1 MIPGTDLTFQ
11 KTTPRK
17 FSRLMFAVVAIAA
30 MVASSFFATQSTASA
45 QGFPTEISGRVVQG
59 TAGAEV
65 PAGLEVV
72 LLVVDEQ
79 QQTIVGND
87 STLIGTNGVF
97 SFTDF
102 LSGPGLTYRVAVDA
116 GDYTPSVDLRPGESS
131 FENVEVPIYEETQ
144 SFDDIRVSTYQLL
157 VPSIDRSE
165 RRMGVLGV
173 ISIIN
178 SGDRVW
184 VPDLENPNLTGLDL
198 LRFNLPEGFSEL
210 SVESTLPPG
219 NILDISTGFA
229 LTNPV
234 PPGEHDILMT
244 FIVGYEGDQLNFPL
258 RLAYGADQVRLML
271 PEGEGA
277 ITGLGLSDPEG
288 AIIESTAYSVVVGE
302 GYGRDSQLDVVFGSL
317 PTPSLLE
324 RTQNFFDGRG
334 YILVIIWV
342 AAAVMIGILVYAFFF
357 ARHRRATGD
366 GSMQEQFPEY
376 DGLERAQIIDT
387 IAKLDKRHE
396 AGEIEDTDY
405 NARRSALTQ
414 AALSAR
420 KTNAQ
425 PT

>member
-1 MIPGTDLTFQ
+1 MIPGTGPTFQ
-11 KTTPRK
+11 TTTKR
-17 FSRLMFAVVAIAA
+17 RLMRFTLALIAATVVA
-30 MVASSFFATQSTASA
+30 ASFTATQQTASA

-79 QQTIVGND
+79 QQAAVSQQTTVV
-87 STLIGTNGVF
+87 GTNGQF
-97 SFTDF
+97 TFTDF
-102 LSGPGLTYRVAVDA
+102 LSGPGITYRVAANA
-116 GDYTPSVDLRPGESS
+116 GRYTPSVDLRPGESS
-131 FENVEVPIYEETQ
+131 FENVEVTIYEQTQ

-165 RRMGVLGV
+165 RLMGVLGV

-178 SGDRVW
+178 SSDKVW
-184 VPDLENPNLTGLDL
+184 EPDFENQNITGLDL
-198 LRFNLPEGFSEL
+198 LRFNLPEGFTEL

-219 NILDISTGFA
+219 NVLDISTGFA

-244 FIVGYEGDQLNFPL
+244 FVVGYEGDELAFPL

-277 ITGLGLSDPEG
+277 ITGLGLSNPEG
-288 AIIESTAYSVVVGE
+288 AIIEDTAYSVVTGE
-302 GYGRDSQLDVVFGSL
+302 GYERGAQLDVVFDSL

-324 RTQNFFDGRG
+324 RTQSFFDGRG
-334 YILVIIWV
+334 YIIAIAWV
-342 AAAVMIGILVYAFFF
+342 AAAVMIGVLVYAFFF
-357 ARHRRATGD
+357 ARQRRTAEG
-366 GSMQEQFPEY
+366 GAMPEQFPEY
-376 DGLERAQIIDT
+376 DGLERAEIIDT
-387 IAKLDKRHE
+387 IAMLDKRHE
-396 AGEIEDTDY
+396 AGEMEETDY
-405 NARRSALTQ
+405 NARRSALTK